1 MHVERGGSKED
12 DREYNARKRQNQEE
26 IDAILDKIRKSGYD
40 SLTKEEKKKL
50 FDASNQR

>member
-1 MHVERGGSKED
+1 MD
-12 DREYNARKRQNQEE
+12 YNARKKQNQEV
-26 IDAILDKIRKSGYD
+26 IDRILDKIRKSGYD

>member
-1 MHVERGGSKED
+1 MHATRTGTKED
-12 DREYNARKRQNQEE
+12 DMEYNARKRERQAE

-50 FDASNQR
+50 FDASKEN